1 MKYVLNIYFFLLIL
15 LSTYSSQLMSQNSE
29 PSDST
34 LTSSLDDISINFIK
48 EHISQ
53 TPDSLYFN
61 VIKIDN
67 NSTSRIS
74 GILTITLPSGF
85 QLISQNNTTLNIEAN
100 QSYYFPIRASIPT
113 EVEGDKSYLIVAD
126 FKSNNKIYSKN
137 NYIEIPGQRK
147 WKMYIEQKSFYVS
160 EYNQIADLGIHLQ
173 NRGNT
178 TEMIKLD
185 FKVGHF
191 LDVIDLADKQDYLYI
206 ELPPHVDTLMKF
218 PIRYIGNYD
227 NNSEYNNIW
236 KESAITIK
244 SSNQIYQRTDHIY
257 VNEMES
263 QFVNYKD
270 QRETP
275 LNLELQLNNLLS
287 GSPARYNASVFGT
300 ILFPEARELSYQF
313 TGRNFMF
320 APYSEQNL
328 SLEQNGYYDIRYR
341 DKTKFLELG
350 SQIGNYSLH
359 NIYGRGLK
367 GEINPDRKNKFNFA
381 IIQGRF
387 RPNYA
392 GSVMYSRKFQKSLSA
407 NIGLTYEDNN
417 SINYDAFSLQLGGG
431 FSFLK
436 HHSLGIQLLL
446 SQTHFNDINN
456 NPLSPQD
463 TSTLGLSYQIYY
475 ALRFQN
481 FNFRISNTNSLNNY
495 ITNSNNNRWN
505 AYGNY
510 KISDKINANLIYDRS
525 KILSTRYP
533 ERFTKDANYNIND
546 VGRLIFGYSASRNIY
561 YMLGP
566 IYNGIY
572 QRTYNPNNSYL
583 SDYKNVYYALNFS
596 TRFRLSRNRSIT
608 PNINIGL
615 SNASF
620 SNTDP
625 NLPQLIEKKNVKSI
639 RVGINYYSK
648 IIRLNAYYNNGLAA
662 VSQQQLLFDGD
673 WINSESI
680 QIRPQIEK
688 FFMNNTI
695 RISSYVNY
703 IYRMPSGRESIN
715 LNLSL
720 SFYLKQGW
728 TFYGSSNIYT
738 SSRNDTEIGRVTNR
752 NFSVFIGIKKSFD
765 IAQPR
770 IKYYDYDF
778 VFYHDEDGNKKLDE
792 NERVI
797 PNMMM
802 KLQRDR
808 DIEQKKSNFV
818 EMDLVSNAEGTISY
832 KNLPEGHYKT
842 SLESLDNLEDLY
854 ILNGKDQNITVSE
867 DKTYYIP
874 LTESYKVIGQI
885 KLKRD
890 PNSNEGKI
898 DLSNI
903 RITAQSKAGG
913 SFSVLSDS
921 KGGFILSI
929 PQAGS
934 YNVSINEVLGDNFSL
949 EKSEYTVDF
958 NGIKRIVIDFVF
970 VEKER
975 GINFNNGGYKF
986 KSINGN
992 SSNNLTE

>member
-1 MKYVLNIYFFLLIL
+1 MKYVLNIYFFLLFFL
-15 LSTYSSQLMSQNSE
+15 LTYSSPLMSQNSQI
-29 PSDST
+29 SDST
-34 LTSSLDDISINFIK
+34 SVSNTEDISISFIK
-48 EHISQ
+48 DHISQ
-53 TPDSLYFN
+53 SPDSLYFN

-67 NSTSRIS
+67 NKSTPID
-74 GILTITLPSGF
+74 GKLNITLPSGF
-85 QLISQNNTTLNIEAN
+85 HLISPNNTKLNIDAN
-100 QSYYFPIRASIPT
+100 QSYYYPIRASIPT
-113 EVEGDKSYLIVAD
+113 EAEGDKSYLIVAD
-126 FKSNNKIYSKN
+126 FKSNDKIYSKN
-137 NYIEIPGQRK
+137 NYIEIPGQRQ
-147 WKMYIEQKSFYVS
+147 WKMFIEQKSFYVS
-160 EYNQIADLGIHLQ
+160 EYNQIANLSIHLQ

-178 TEMIKLD
+178 TEMVKLE

-191 LDVIDLADKQDYLYI
+191 LDVLDLDENQDYLYF
-206 ELPPHVDTLMKF
+206 ELPPHVDTLIKY
-218 PIRYIGNYD
+218 PIRYIGNHD
-227 NNSEYNNIW
+227 HNSDYKNIW

-244 SSNQIYQRTDHIY
+244 ASNQIYQRTDHIY

-263 QFVNYKD
+263 QFENYKD

-300 ILFPEARELSYQF
+300 VLFPNTKEVSYQF
-313 TGRNFMF
+313 TGRNFLF
-320 APYSEQNL
+320 SPYSEQNL
-328 SLEQNGYYDIRYR
+328 SLEQNGYYDVRYR
-341 DKTKFLELG
+341 DKTKFVELG

-367 GEINPDRKNKFNFA
+367 AEINPNSKNKFNFA

-387 RPNYA
+387 RPDYA
-392 GSVMYSRKFQKSLSA
+392 GSVMYSRKFQKSLST

-417 SINYDAFSLQLGGG
+417 STNYDAYSLQFGGG

-436 HHSLGIQLLL
+436 HHSLGLQLLL
-446 SQTHFNDINN
+446 TQTTFNDLYNN
-456 NPLSPQD
+456 SLAPQD
-463 TSTLGLSYQIYY
+463 TSNFGLSYQVYY
-475 ALRFQN
+475 ALRFHN

-510 KISDKINANLIYDRS
+510 KISKKINANLIYDRS

-533 ERFTKDANYNIND
+533 ERFTKNSNYNIND
-546 VGRLIFGYSASRNIY
+546 VGRLIFGYAASHKVY

-572 QRTYNPNNSYL
+572 QRIYNSTNNYL
-583 SDYKNVYYALNFS
+583 SDYKNAYYALNFS
-596 TRFRLSRNRSIT
+596 TRFRLSKNRSIT

-615 SNASF
+615 SNASYT
-620 SNTDP
+620 NTDP
-625 NLPQLIEKKNVKSI
+625 SLPQSIEKNNVKSI

-648 IIRLNAYYNNGLAA
+648 IIRLNAYYNNGLVA

-688 FFMNNTI
+688 FFSNNTI
-695 RISSYVNY
+695 RISSYINY

-715 LNLSL
+715 FNLSL
-720 SFYLKQGW
+720 SFYLKHGW

-738 SSRNDTEIGRVTNR
+738 TSRNDAEIGRITNR

-778 VFYHDEDGNKKLDE
+778 VFFHDEDGNKQLDE

-802 KLQRDR
+802 KLQRNR
-808 DIEQKKSNFV
+808 DVKQQKSNFV
-818 EMDLVSNAEGTISY
+818 EMNLVSNAEGRISY
-832 KNLPEGHYKT
+832 KNLPEGEYKT
-842 SLESLDNLEDLY
+842 SLESLNNLEDLY
-854 ILNGKDQNITVSE
+854 ILNGKDQNISVNE
-867 DKTYYIP
+867 DKTYFIP

-885 KLKRD
+885 KVKRD

-903 RITAQSKAGG
+903 RITAQSKQGQTY
-913 SFSVLSDS
+913 SVLSDS

-929 PQAGS
+929 PQAGH
-934 YNVSINEVLGDNFSL
+934 YKVSINEVLGENFSL

-975 GINFNNGGYKF
+975 GINFNNGGYQF
-986 KSINGN
+986 KSLNGN
-992 SSNNLTE
+992 NNSTE

>member
-1 MKYVLNIYFFLLIL
+1 
-15 LSTYSSQLMSQNSE
+15 MSQNTE
-29 PSDST
+29 PSDSN
-34 LTSSLDDISINFIK
+34 LTSNIEDISLTFVK
-48 EHISQ
+48 DHISQ
-53 TPDSLYFN
+53 TSDSLYFN

-67 NSTSRIS
+67 NTSSPIN
-74 GILTITLPSGF
+74 GKLTLTLPCGF
-85 QLISQNNTTLNIEAN
+85 QLISQNNTLLNIEAN

-126 FKSNNKIYSKN
+126 FKSNNKFYSKN

-160 EYNQIADLGIHLQ
+160 EYNQIADLSVHLQ
-173 NRGNT
+173 NKGNT

-191 LDVIDLADKQDYLYI
+191 LDIIDLPDNQNYLYV
-206 ELPPHVDTLMKF
+206 ELPPHVDTLIKY
-218 PIRYIGNYD
+218 PVRYLGNYD
-227 NNSEYNNIW
+227 NNPDYNNIW

-275 LNLELQLNNLLS
+275 LNLELQFNNLLS

-300 ILFPEARELSYQF
+300 ILFPKAKEVSYQF
-313 TGRNFMF
+313 SGRNFMF
-320 APYSEQNL
+320 TPYTNQEL
-328 SLEQNGYYDIRYR
+328 SLEQNGYYDVRYR
-341 DKTKFLELG
+341 DKTKLFELG

-359 NIYGRGLK
+359 NIYGKGIK
-367 GEINPDRKNKFNFA
+367 GEINPNSKNKFNFA
-381 IIQGRF
+381 VIQGRF

-392 GSVMYSRKFQKSLSA
+392 GSVMYSRKFKKSLST
-407 NIGLTYEDNN
+407 NIGFTYEDNN
-417 SINYDAFSLQLGGG
+417 SINYDAYSLQFGSG

-436 HHSLGIQLLL
+436 HHSLGLQLLL
-446 SQTHFNDINN
+446 TQTQFNNVNN
-456 NPLSPQD
+456 NPLNHQD
-463 TSTLGLSYQIYY
+463 TSVFGLSYQIYY
-475 ALRFQN
+475 ALRFHN
-481 FNFRISNTNSLNNY
+481 LNFRISNTNNLHNY

-510 KISDKINANLIYDRS
+510 KISDKINANFIYDRS

-546 VGRLIFGYSASRNIY
+546 VGRLIFGHAASRKIY
-561 YMLGP
+561 YMFGP

-572 QRTYNPNNSYL
+572 QQTYNTNNSYQ
-583 SDYKNVYYALNFS
+583 SNYKNAYYALNFS
-596 TRFRLSRNRSIT
+596 TRFRLSKNRSIT
-608 PNINIGL
+608 PNVNIGL
-615 SNASF
+615 SNAAF

-625 NLPQLIEKKNVKSI
+625 NLPQIIEKKNVKSI

-688 FFMNNTI
+688 LFMNNTI
-695 RISSYVNY
+695 RLSSYVNY
-703 IYRMPSGRESIN
+703 IYRMPSGRESVN

-720 SFYLKQGW
+720 NFYLKHGW
-728 TFYGSSNIYT
+728 TFYGSTNIYT
-738 SSRNDTEIGRVTNR
+738 TSRNDAEVGRITNR
-752 NFSVFIGIKKSFD
+752 NFSVFIGIKKSID

-778 VFYHDEDGNKKLDE
+778 VFYHDQDGNKKLDE

-808 DIEQKKSNFV
+808 KVEQRKSNFI
-818 EMDLVSNAEGTISY
+818 EMDLVSDAEGKISY
-832 KNLPEGHYKT
+832 KNLPEGQYKT
-842 SLESLDNLEDLY
+842 SLKSLDNLEDLY
-854 ILNGKDQNITVSE
+854 ILNGKDQNITVSG

-903 RITAQSKAGG
+903 RISAQSEQGDNY
-913 SFSVLSDS
+913 SVLSDS

-929 PQAGS
+929 PQAGHYKIS
-934 YNVSINEVLGDNFSL
+934 MNEVLGDNFSL

-958 NGIKRIVIDFVF
+958 NGIKRIVVDFVF

-975 GINFNNGGYKF
+975 GINFNNEQYQF
-986 KSINGN
+986 KSING
-992 SSNNLTE
+992 SSDENATE